1 MRPIAVAALV
11 VLFPATR
18 AAAEGPRLTIP
29 RVTRPPQIADFVS
42 MNVLDAPA
50 GMRKIEGFVQRF
62 PNDAEP
68 VTERTVVYVGYD
80 DENLHVVFQCFD
92 REPQRIGAHLV
103 GRDLFPNDEDSV
115 AIHID
120 TFRDLKHAY
129 GFQIN
134 PLGVQTDGIYTEG
147 SGWDLSWDAV
157 WRSEGKLAANGY
169 VVLVSIPFRSLRFP
183 ATDVQQWGMFFYRAI
198 ARRNEQVYW
207 PECSTRFTARFP
219 QAAVVDGVAHVSPG
233 RNVQAIPYV
242 STRSYKAIDAE
253 TGTPS
258 FISRRADAVVGID
271 GKAVIKDSVV
281 IDGTANPDF
290 SQVESDQPQITVNKP
305 FEVFFPEKRPF
316 FLENATY
323 FTTPIPLLFT
333 RRVANPLAGARASGR
348 IGAYA
353 IGAMVVD
360 DRSPFDAPSAD
371 SKAWLGVGRVIR
383 DVGRESY
390 VGGFVSSRAVGGRDN
405 HVAALDAR
413 VKLGTNWA
421 ATGQSVITSRAT
433 LLGPTNAAA
442 TGTAWFASLVG
453 SGRRFNYELDVND
466 RSGGFFVA
474 DGFVPRVDIRS
485 IDQTYSFRARPATGV
500 LQAYGPDVV
509 VNRTWDHDG
518 RPLDWAATPRVGFQ
532 WPRATTLTIFYAAG
546 RQTLRPE
553 EVYGLTAAI
562 VTSTNRSGFDFATAL
577 FPRVLGSAT
586 FSAGDAPN
594 ITPAGDFQPQAGR
607 VADVTTTLSIRLSR
621 ALTVDC
627 SYLFDRL
634 NDTASERTVY
644 SNGIARVRVG
654 DQFTRALS
662 LRGIVQY
669 NTLSV
674 DPRLTRLQST
684 RNLNYDVLLTYLTS
698 PGTAVYTGANYN
710 LANLDPRLIAAP
722 GGLLR
727 ADALTNSGWQV
738 FTKVSYLVRR

>member
-1 MRPIAVAALV
+1 VWKS
-11 VLFPATR
+11 
-18 AAAEGPRLTIP
+18 EGRLT
-29 RVTRPPQIADFVS
+29 D
-42 MNVLDAPA
+42 
-50 GMRKIEGFVQRF
+50 K
-62 PNDAEP
+62 
-68 VTERTVVYVGYD
+68 
-80 DENLHVVFQCFD
+80 
-92 REPQRIGAHLV
+92 
-103 GRDLFPNDEDSV
+103 
-115 AIHID
+115 
-120 TFRDLKHAY
+120 
-129 GFQIN
+129 
-134 PLGVQTDGIYTEG
+134 
-147 SGWDLSWDAV
+147 
-157 WRSEGKLAANGY
+157 GY

-242 STRSYKAIDAE
+242 STRSYKAIDAD
-253 TGTPS
+253 TGTPT
-258 FISRRADAVVGID
+258 FVSRRADAAVGID

-281 IDGTANPDF
+281 IDATANPDF

-305 FEVFFPEKRPF
+305 FEVLFPEKRPF

-323 FTTPIPLLFT
+323 FGTPIPLLFT

-371 SKAWLGVGRVIR
+371 SKAWLGVARVIR

-390 VGGFVSSRAVGGRDN
+390 VGGFVSSRAVDGRDN
-405 HVAALDAR
+405 QVGALDAR

-421 ATGQSVITSRAT
+421 ATGQSVITSTNTRRAT
-433 LLGPTNAAA
+433 LFHLRSQEAQASYGGRAEAPPARKRAGSPPESPNAAE
-442 TGTAWFASLVG
+442 TGTGWFASLVG

-474 DGFVPRVDIRS
+474 DGFIPRVDIRS
-485 IDQTYSFRARPATGV
+485 VDQTYSYRARPATGA
-500 LQAYGPDVV
+500 LQAYGPDIV

-518 RPLDWAATPRVGFQ
+518 QPLDWAATPRFGFQ
-532 WPRATTLTIFYAAG
+532 WPRATTLTIFYEAG

-577 FPRVLGSAT
+577 FPRLLGSAS
-586 FSAGDAPN
+586 FFAGDAPN
-594 ITPAGDFQPQAGR
+594 ITPAGDARPQAGR
-607 VADVTTTLSIRLSR
+607 VADVTTTLSIRLSH

-674 DPRLTRLQST
+674 DRQLTRLQPT
-684 RNLNYDVLLTYLTS
+684 RDLNYDLLLTYLTS
-698 PGTAVYTGANYN
+698 PGTAVYAGANYN